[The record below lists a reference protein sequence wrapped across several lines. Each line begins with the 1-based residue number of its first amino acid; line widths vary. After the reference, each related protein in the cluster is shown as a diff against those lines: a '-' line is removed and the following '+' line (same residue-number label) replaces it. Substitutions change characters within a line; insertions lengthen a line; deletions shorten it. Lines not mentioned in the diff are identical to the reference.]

1 MKIRNTSMLLVGLV
15 AGFLALSATRAEAII
30 VICRPPVGFAL
41 GQTLRLNFANIG
53 DPNQIIIN
61 YRIVDADGVVLA
73 ESGRGGLT
81 VPFGRIV
88 SVDLNRDSIPNRDPR
103 IQLRVEFEVRTR
115 ADLPNLRTSL
125 EVFDNTTGRTTVF
138 FPPDPCAI

>member
-1 MKIRNTSMLLVGLV
+1 MKTRITPALPVALV

-30 VICRPPVGFAL
+30 INDRPIGLAL

-73 ESGRGGLT
+73 QSERPIA

-88 SVDLNRDSIPNRDPR
+88 SVDLNRDSIPNRNPR
-103 IQLRVEFEVRTR
+103 IQLRAEFEVRTLGNL
-115 ADLPNLRTSL
+115 ANLRTSL
-125 EVFDNTTGRTTVF
+125 ELFDNTTGRTTIF